1 MGRAAR
7 VRARRS
13 HGHRGQ
19 PQRPGNALVR
29 WHSDCDGERR
39 GGVENLRLAG
49 NRDERRERCGPGD
62 RAIRVAG
69 GCTLRLTRAFCAPYR
84 VAGRAALLLLLAVLA
99 APALRAEY
107 IVLRSGQRLKVT
119 GYQLLGDKYHLQL
132 SGGVLADPAPA
143 VVAGEPEDG
152 FSALP
157 AAPAPSSPPP

>member
-39 GGVENLRLAG
+39 GGVENLRLAR

-69 GCTLRLTRAFCAPYR
+69 GWTLRLTRGFCAPYR

-132 SGGVLADPAPA
+132 SGGFVAIAA
-143 VVAGEPEDG
+143 AHVVAVAPEDG
-152 FSALP
+152 FFALAAALP
-157 AAPAPSSPPP
+157 PPSHP